1 MITEWDDLDLPFV
14 QEVAGSGILVEM
26 VTDVVEGRLSAVDA
40 AAKAQKRT
48 EKLITQ
54 LGYKKW

>member
-1 MITEWDDLDLPFV
+1 MISIAVL
-14 QEVAGSGILVEM
+14 QEVASSGIMVEM
-26 VTDVVEGRLSAVDA
+26 VTDVVEGRMSAADA